1 MAYNRNQKH
10 RSQSDTSTRNH
21 DSKKPHFKKRK
32 RLTREDYQIPGCAR
46 GIKVPEG
53 SSIDMALKRFKKMMK
68 MTGVMDELKERR
80 RYEKPSKAKYEA
92 RKRVAAITSM
102 NDKRDIRRESKQV
115 WTAILDGKAQ

>member
-10 RSQSDTSTRNH
+10 RNQSDTSTRNH

-32 RLTREDYQIPGCAR
+32 RLTREDYQVPGNAKA
-46 GIKVPEG
+46 ILVPDG
-53 SSIDMALKRFKKMMK
+53 DIGQALKRFKKMMK
-68 MTGVMDELKERR
+68 MTGILDEYKERR

-102 NDKRDIRRESKQV
+102 NDKRDIKRESKQV
-115 WTAILDGKAQ
+115 WVAIINGQAH

>member
-1 MAYNRNQKH
+1 MAYNRTQKH
-10 RSQSDTSTRNH
+10 RNQSDTNNRNH

-32 RLTREDYQIPGCAR
+32 RLTREDYQVPGNAR
-46 GIKVPEG
+46 AIRVPDG
-53 SSIDMALKRFKKMMK
+53 DIGQALKRFKKMMK
-68 MTGVMDELKERR
+68 MTGILDEYKERR

-115 WTAILDGKAQ
+115 WVAIIDGQAQ